1 MGQKIANDLLFG
13 YNELLVHLLC
23 PVMLNSVSYNLLST
37 FVKCAKH
44 GEFLAA
50 SRELNITPTA
60 VSKNIRTLEERLG
73 VTLFHRSHRKVELTA
88 AGQFYAE
95 RLGDTFDRI
104 DDATGALLARERR
117 ETLTICAFPS
127 LVMRWLIP
135 RWSAF
140 KDAHPDIDVRYTTTM
155 GPVDFERDAVD
166 AVILAED
173 REFLGYN
180 AEFLFKA
187 ELVPVC
193 SPLLI
198 EGTPP
203 LRTPDDLRQHNLLHA
218 QTRPMDWARWLA
230 AADVEDVD
238 PLRGMTLESTSIAY
252 QGAIEGLGVAMGIRE
267 LIPQDLARGLL
278 VTPFHG
284 LPKVFIDYFLVAP
297 ERMAGNSNLRRFR
310 DWIISDAHR
319 S

>member
-1 MGQKIANDLLFG
+1 MPNFISYTLL
-13 YNELLVHLLC
+13 N
-23 PVMLNSVSYNLLST
+23 T
-37 FVKCAKH
+37 FSKCAKC

-50 SRELNITPTA
+50 SKELNITPTA
-60 VSKNIRTLEERLG
+60 VSKNIRTLENQLN

-88 AGQFYAE
+88 AGEFYAE
-95 RLGDTFDRI
+95 RLGDSFERI
-104 DDATGALLARERR
+104 DVATGALLARERR

-140 KDAHPDIDVRYTTTM
+140 KDEHPDIDVRYTTTM

-173 REFLGYN
+173 RDFLGYD

-193 SPLLI
+193 SPALI
-198 EGTPP
+198 KGPTPLKIP
-203 LRTPDDLRQHNLLHA
+203 EDLHRHNLLLA
-218 QTRPMDWARWLA
+218 QTRPNDWARWLETTG
-230 AADVEDVD
+230 VEGVD
-238 PLRGMTLESTSIAY
+238 PQQGMTLESTSIAY

-284 LPKVFIDYFLVAP
+284 LPKVSIDYFLVAP
-297 ERMAGNSNLRRFR
+297 ERMAGNSDLRRFR
-310 DWIISDAHR
+310 DWIVADARHT
-319 S
+319 

>member
-1 MGQKIANDLLFG
+1 MAPPISYKLLR
-13 YNELLVHLLC
+13 
-23 PVMLNSVSYNLLST
+23 T
-37 FVKCAKH
+37 FVKCATH

-50 SRELNITPTA
+50 SKELNITPTA
-60 VSKNIRTLEERLG
+60 VSKNIRALEDQLN
-73 VTLFHRSHRKVELTA
+73 VTLFHREHRKVALTA
-88 AGQFYAE
+88 AGAFYAE
-95 RLGDTFDRI
+95 RLGDSFDRI
-104 DDATGALLARERR
+104 DNATGALLARERR
-117 ETLTICAFPS
+117 EPLTICAFPS

-140 KDAHPDIDVRYTTTM
+140 KDEHPDIDVRYTTTM

-173 REFLGYN
+173 REFLGYD

-193 SPLLI
+193 SPSLI
-198 EGTPP
+198 EGLTP
-203 LRTPDDLRQHNLLHA
+203 LNTPEDLRQHNLLHA
-218 QTRPMDWARWLA
+218 QTRPKDWARWLSTTG
-230 AADVEDVD
+230 VEGVD
-238 PLRGMTLESTSIAY
+238 PQQGMTLESTSIAY

-284 LPKVFIDYFLVAP
+284 LPKVSIDYFLVAP
-297 ERMAGNSNLRRFR
+297 ERMAGNSSLRRFR
-310 DWIISDAHR
+310 DWIIADAHR
-319 S
+319 A